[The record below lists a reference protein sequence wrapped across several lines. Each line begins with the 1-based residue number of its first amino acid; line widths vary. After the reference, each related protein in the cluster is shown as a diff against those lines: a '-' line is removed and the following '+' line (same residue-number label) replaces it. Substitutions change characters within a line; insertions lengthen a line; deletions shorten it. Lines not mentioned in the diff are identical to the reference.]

1 MITREQFQEAFRSA
15 MLEDHQLEVAGI
27 QEAMLWRLFD
37 SPEAKAREIDVT
49 GMAPIKIQLNQA
61 KEKEIPPIDVQMKA
75 IAYQGRC
82 FGGHFDA
89 NGDVNYFL
97 ANLTYR
103 DKLVVQDVLTQNI
116 NLHFRQVNG
125 LDEG

>member
-1 MITREQFQEAFRSA
+1 MVTREQFVEAQKKAIVEQGHETLWGA
-15 MLEDHQLEVAGI
+15 MES
-27 QEAMLWRLFD
+27 MLWELFD
-37 SPEAKAREIDVT
+37 SPEAKARDIDVT
-49 GMAPIKIQLNQA
+49 GMAPIKIEFNQA
-61 KEKEIPPIDVQMKA
+61 KEKELPSIDAQMKA
-75 IAYQGRC
+75 IAHQGRC